1 MKKLIVS
8 SLIAASAVA
17 LSAGAASAQ
26 SWRGDDYGR
35 SGDYGR
41 YEDRGR
47 WVSINERQDR
57 LERRIDRGVQRG
69 DLTRREAFRLRS
81 EMNQVARLEHRYR
94 MNGLSNW
101 ERADL
106 DRRFDRIAAQIRWER
121 NDGQYGSGYGYG
133 R

>member
-35 SGDYGR
+35 GGDYGR

-57 LERRIDRGVQRG
+57 LERRIDRGLQRG